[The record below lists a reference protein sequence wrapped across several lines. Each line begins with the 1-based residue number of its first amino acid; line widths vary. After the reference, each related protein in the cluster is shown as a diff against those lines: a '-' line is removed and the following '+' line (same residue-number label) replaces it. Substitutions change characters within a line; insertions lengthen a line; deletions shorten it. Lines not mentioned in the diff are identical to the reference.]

1 MVKVCIKI
9 SQNWV
14 INGTKANSSLKPNKI
29 VHDNIWPFCPQNLG
43 STEGLSRSEGNTNA
57 CLYSKFT
64 RKLELSSHPKLHIMF
79 GTHKTMK

>member
-14 INGTKANSSLKPNKI
+14 INVTKANSSLKPNKI

-57 CLYSKFT
+57 CLYSRFT
-64 RKLELSSHPKLHIMF
+64 RKLELSSYPKLHILF

>member
-1 MVKVCIKI
+1 MVKNCIKI

-29 VHDNIWPFCPQNLG
+29 VHDNIWPFCHQNLG
-43 STEGLSRSEGNTNA
+43 STEGLSRSEGNTKA

-64 RKLELSSHPKLHIMF
+64 WKLELSLHPKLHILF